1 MKFTQF
7 LRSKGAI
14 ASIFMGIFYAIA
26 MLGIFLPGYTA
37 LPGNM
42 DELKIAIVND
52 DNGKTGSQIAEQLSE
67 SLPFKTIESELSNSE
82 ALKELEKNK
91 LALVIHI
98 PENFTANAQSGQSAS
113 LDFTVNEATATM
125 VPSAMSS
132 IVGEINNQLSA
143 NFSQQTAQGILMNVN
158 VPEEQAAEMAKQIET
173 SYIGNYVIMNDVP
186 DGMHN
191 NMLPMFLT
199 MASYVG
205 AMIAGMQLVGS
216 FKANRGKA
224 SKTKLF
230 IYVQLVALI
239 IAVVSTIGALA
250 IAFSIADLDMSLL
263 LPVAGQQILLY
274 MAAFNV
280 CSILI
285 FLFGEGGM
293 IFNIPILLMQT
304 IANGATMPR
313 DMMYAPYEWFS
324 YITPMYHSVQSY
336 FAMMFGSIS
345 PAPFLWGLA
354 TVGVGAMVINILI
367 VWIFHK
373 PLPVTDDVQ
382 VQE

>member
-132 IVGEINNQLSA
+132 IVGEINKQLSA

-373 PLPVTDDVQ
+373 PLPVTDEVQ

>member
-67 SLPFKTIESELSNSE
+67 SLPFKIIESELSNSE